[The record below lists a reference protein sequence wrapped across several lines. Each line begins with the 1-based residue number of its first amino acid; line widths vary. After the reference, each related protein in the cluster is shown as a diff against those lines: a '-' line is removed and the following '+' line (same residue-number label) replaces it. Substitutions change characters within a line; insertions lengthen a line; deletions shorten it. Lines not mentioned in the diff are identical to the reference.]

1 MKYSSKILEQVIKT
15 FSKLPGIGEKSAQRI
30 ALYLLREDRQ
40 CGENLVQSV
49 LDLYQN
55 IGYCSVCFNL
65 TENEICEICSNPK
78 RDHSTICV
86 VDEHKDLLAIER
98 TGQFN
103 GVYHVLGG
111 VLSPLD
117 GVEEKDL
124 KIEELI
130 NRINSEVEEII
141 FAINPT
147 LEGEMTSS
155 RLFTL
160 LKKKNVKITRIARGI
175 PFGASLEFNDNITIT
190 KALEDR
196 VLFIKDK

>member
-1 MKYSSKILEQVIKT
+1 LQYSSKALDRVIKS

-30 ALYLLREDRQ
+30 ALYLLQTDRQ
-40 CGENLVQSV
+40 NGEELAQSV

-65 TENEICEICSNPK
+65 TENDVCEICSNPK

-98 TGQFN
+98 TGQYN

-124 KIEELI
+124 KIDELI
-130 NRINSEVEEII
+130 KRINTEVKEVIL
-141 FAINPT
+141 AINPT
-147 LEGEMTSS
+147 MEGEMTSS

-160 LKKKNVKITRIARGI
+160 LEKKNIKITRIAQGI
-175 PFGASLEFNDNITIT
+175 PFGASLEFNDNVTIT
-190 KALEDR
+190 KAIEDR
-196 VLFIKDK
+196 VSFNKR

>member
-1 MKYSSKILEQVIKT
+1 MEYSSKALDRVIKS

-30 ALYLLREDRQ
+30 ALYLLQTDRQ
-40 CGENLVQSV
+40 NGEDLAQSV

-65 TENEICEICSNPK
+65 TEEDICEICSNPK

-98 TGQFN
+98 TGQYN

-130 NRINSEVEEII
+130 SRINSEVNEVIL
-141 FAINPT
+141 AINPT
-147 LEGEMTSS
+147 VEGEMTSS
-155 RLFTL
+155 RLFAL
-160 LKKKNVKITRIARGI
+160 LEKKNIRITRIAQGI
-175 PFGASLEFNDNITIT
+175 PFGASLEFNDNVTIT
-190 KALEDR
+190 RAIEDR
-196 VLFIKDK
+196 VSFNKN

>member
-1 MKYSSKILEQVIKT
+1 MQYSSKALDRVIKS

-30 ALYLLREDRQ
+30 ALYLLQTDRQ
-40 CGENLVQSV
+40 NGEELAQSV

-65 TENEICEICSNPK
+65 TENDVCEICSNPK

-98 TGQFN
+98 TGQYN

-124 KIEELI
+124 KIDELI
-130 NRINSEVEEII
+130 KRINTEVKEVIL
-141 FAINPT
+141 AINPT
-147 LEGEMTSS
+147 MEGEMTSS

-160 LKKKNVKITRIARGI
+160 LEKKNIKITRIAQGI
-175 PFGASLEFNDNITIT
+175 PFGASLEFNDNVTIT
-190 KALEDR
+190 KAIEDR
-196 VLFIKDK
+196 VSFNKR

>member
-1 MKYSSKILEQVIKT
+1 MKYSSKALEKVIIS

-30 ALYLLREDRQ
+30 ALYLLQADRQ
-40 CGENLVQSV
+40 NGQDLVQSV

-55 IGYCSVCFNL
+55 IGYCSICFNL
-65 TENEICEICSNPK
+65 TEKDVCEICSNPK

-98 TGQFN
+98 TGQYN

-130 NRINSEVEEII
+130 SRINSEVNEVIL
-141 FAINPT
+141 AINPT
-147 LEGEMTSS
+147 IEGEMTSS

-160 LKKKNVKITRIARGI
+160 LEKKNINITRIAQGI
-175 PFGASLEFNDNITIT
+175 PFGASLEFNDNVTIT
-190 KALEDR
+190 KAIEDR
-196 VLFIKDK
+196 VSFIKK

>member
-1 MKYSSKILEQVIKT
+1 MKYSSKALERVIT
-15 FSKLPGIGEKSAQRI
+15 SFSKLPGIGEKSAQRI
-30 ALYLLREDRQ
+30 ALYLLQGDRQ
-40 CGENLVQSV
+40 DGETLAQAV
-49 LDLYQN
+49 LDLYNN
-55 IGYCSVCFNL
+55 IGYCKICFNL
-65 TENEICEICSNPK
+65 TESEVCEICKNPK

-86 VDEHKDLLAIER
+86 VNEHKDLLAIER

-130 NRINSEVEEII
+130 SRINTEVEEII
-141 FAINPT
+141 LAINPT
-147 LEGEMTSS
+147 VEGEMTSS

-160 LKKKNVKITRIARGI
+160 LEKKNVKVTRIARGI
-175 PFGASLEFNDNITIT
+175 PFGASLEFNDSVTIT
-190 KALEDR
+190 RALEDR
-196 VLFIKDK
+196 VNCYKEK